1 MVNIRLFDMILSI
14 SCRWGN
20 LVSDLLTTPADA
32 QRQLA
37 AAVRERRKSRR
48 LSRAGLARASTVPA
62 STIKRFETT
71 GEISLRQFILLW
83 HCLDGLSGL
92 TALAAEP
99 RPMPRTIDEVLA
111 R

>member
-1 MVNIRLFDMILSI
+1 M
-14 SCRWGN
+14 
-20 LVSDLLTTPADA
+20 SDLLTTPADT

-37 AAVRERRKSRR
+37 AAVRERRKSRQ

-71 GEISLRQFILLW
+71 GEISLRQFLLLW
-83 HCLDGLSGL
+83 HCLDGLSGF
-92 TALAAEP
+92 TALAAERPPAP
-99 RPMPRTIDEVLA
+99 RSIDEVLA

>member
-1 MVNIRLFDMILSI
+1 MVN
-14 SCRWGN
+14 
-20 LVSDLLTTPADA
+20 DLLSTPADVQHQFA
-32 QRQLA
+32 E
-37 AAVRERRKSRR
+37 AVRERREGRQ
-48 LSRAGLARASTVPA
+48 LSRAGLARLSTVPA

-92 TALAAEP
+92 NALAAERP
-99 RPMPRTIDEVLA
+99 PMPRSIDEVLA

>member
-1 MVNIRLFDMILSI
+1 MR
-14 SCRWGN
+14 
-20 LVSDLLTTPADA
+20 DLLTTPADM

-37 AAVRERRKSRR
+37 AAVRERRTGRQ
-48 LSRAGLARASTVPA
+48 LSRIGLARLSTVPA

-92 TALAAEP
+92 TALAAERPPTP
-99 RPMPRTIDEVLA
+99 RSIDEVLA

>member
-1 MVNIRLFDMILSI
+1 
-14 SCRWGN
+14 
-20 LVSDLLTTPADA
+20 VSDLLTTPADT

-37 AAVRERRKSRR
+37 AAVRERRKGRQ
-48 LSRAGLARASTVPA
+48 LSRADLARASTVPA

-71 GEISLRQFILLW
+71 GEISLRQFLLLW

-92 TALAAEP
+92 TALAAERPPAP
-99 RPMPRTIDEVLA
+99 RSIDEVLA

>member
-1 MVNIRLFDMILSI
+1 M
-14 SCRWGN
+14 
-20 LVSDLLTTPADA
+20 SDLLTTPADT

-37 AAVRERRKSRR
+37 AAVRERRKGRQ

-71 GEISLRQFILLW
+71 GEISLRQFLLLW
-83 HCLDGLSGL
+83 HCLDGLAGL
-92 TALAAEP
+92 IALAAERPSAP
-99 RPMPRTIDEVLA
+99 RSIDEVLA

>member
-1 MVNIRLFDMILSI
+1 M
-14 SCRWGN
+14 
-20 LVSDLLTTPADA
+20 SDLLTTPADT

-37 AAVRERRKSRR
+37 AAVRERRKGRQ

-71 GEISLRQFILLW
+71 GEISLRQFLLLW
-83 HCLDGLSGL
+83 HCLDGLAGL
-92 TALAAEP
+92 AALAAERPPAP
-99 RPMPRTIDEVLA
+99 RSIDEVLA

>member
-1 MVNIRLFDMILSI
+1 M
-14 SCRWGN
+14 
-20 LVSDLLTTPADA
+20 LTTPADT

-37 AAVRERRKSRR
+37 AAVRERRKGRQ
-48 LSRAGLARASTVPA
+48 LSRADLARASTVPA

-71 GEISLRQFILLW
+71 GEISLRQFLLLW

-92 TALAAEP
+92 TALAAERPPAP
-99 RPMPRTIDEVLA
+99 RSIDEVLA